1 MISQQLQQQQQQQQH
16 QQQQPFNQNF
26 QAESVE
32 PDDVPAQHGN
42 IQYNRGFFL
51 PKQML
56 VQVRSQRQWYK
67 AKTIST
73 RLLRTGIMERKMK
86 PESFAVIIFEDFL
99 PLSASNH

>member
-42 IQYNRGFFL
+42 IQPG
-51 PKQML
+51 L
-56 VQVRSQRQWYK
+56 VPTEADAGSSEKPMSVVSSQNYFNK
-67 AKTIST
+67 APSHRHNGTKSET
-73 RLLRTGIMERKMK
+73 
-86 PESFAVIIFEDFL
+86 
-99 PLSASNH
+99 